1 MKTVDIHGLF
11 GGRLKK
17 DVKEVKKCEECGE
30 DYEVY
35 DLYFDGEYKLTG
47 DGCYPCEQR
56 KEDNKIVREV
66 LKKREERQF
75 IAFQRLSVEPFELQ
89 GENFDTYE
97 PKNETQQAG
106 LKLTKQF
113 LNDELRQ
120 TTLFFQGDTGL
131 GKTHLSYS
139 VYKHYKDENK
149 EPTLFIDLPS
159 LLSTIRG
166 TYGGN
171 GDLTQERIMEYI
183 SRAGLFVLDDIGAEY
198 VKPDANGYES
208 WAADI
213 LFQVVNSR
221 QGKKNIYTT
230 NFSSKH
236 LTQKYGMMS
245 KRIISRLMSNARI
258 IKLDGQD
265 HRLKGLD

>member
-1 MKTVDIHGLF
+1 MKTVDIHGIF
-11 GGRLKK
+11 DGRVKK
-17 DVKEVKKCEECGE
+17 DVKDIKKCEGCGE
-30 DYEVY
+30 DYEIY
-35 DLYFDGEYKLTG
+35 DLYVDGKYKLTG
-47 DGCYPCEQR
+47 NSCYPCEQR
-56 KEDNKIVREV
+56 REDNRIVREV

-75 IAFQRLSVEPFELQ
+75 IAYQKLSVEPFELQ
-89 GENFDTYE
+89 DENFDTYE
-97 PKNETQQAG
+97 PTNQTQQAG
-106 LKLTKQF
+106 LDLTKKF
-113 LNDELRQ
+113 KNDELKQ
-120 TTLFFQGDTGL
+120 KTLFFQGDTGL

-139 VYKHYKDENK
+139 VYKHYKDKNK
-149 EPTLFIDLPS
+149 EPAFFIDLPS

-166 TYGGN
+166 TYSGN
-171 GDLTQERIMEYI
+171 SDLTQDRIMKLI
-183 SRAGLFVLDDIGAEY
+183 SEAGLFVLDDIGAEY

-213 LFQVVNSR
+213 LFQVVNNR

-245 KRIISRLMSNARI
+245 KRIISRMMSNARI